1 MIYTFWDEFFW
12 YWYSN
17 GFEKVFYIFWYF
29 FLLEAPRFLVMDMV
43 VLFAFYRSRRK
54 NSEIYEE
61 AKQKLYFE
69 NPLISLIA
77 PGKNE
82 GAHIY
87 KLVDSISKQN
97 YPNIEIIIID
107 DGSDDDTPVIC
118 RSLLNSGLID
128 VFLRNDVRGGKA
140 SAANLALR
148 YAKGK
153 YIVHLDADTSFDEDA
168 IERIIIP
175 FYIDKTVGAVGGN
188 IKVRNQDE
196 AIVTSLQ
203 AVEYLQTISVGRI
216 VTAYLGIYKIV
227 SGAFGAFRKDVI
239 ERIGGWDVGPG
250 LDGDITVKI
259 RKMGYTVAFEPTA
272 IGFTNVPTTFRR
284 LSNQRLRWS
293 KSLIR
298 FRLRKHADIF
308 KAQSHF
314 TFSNF
319 FAMFENVFF
328 NLILDGIW
336 FFYMVTIIINNI
348 DHLGFIIPLKIM
360 IYGTSSFIQ
369 FLIVLSLSRQWR
381 SETKL
386 LIYIPLMMIYN
397 GYYMRVIRTMAYI
410 KEIFFYSSYND
421 PWNPA
426 KSSSKAKE
434 FGL

>member
-29 FLLEAPRFLVMDMV
+29 FLLEAPRFLIMDMV
-43 VLFAFYRSRRK
+43 VLFAFYRGRRK
-54 NSEIYEE
+54 NADIYEE
-61 AKQKLYFE
+61 ARQKLYFE
-69 NPLISLIA
+69 NPLISLLV

-87 KLVDSISKQN
+87 KLVDSINKQKYTN
-97 YPNIEIIIID
+97 TEIIIVD
-107 DGSDDDTPVIC
+107 DGSDDDTPIIC
-118 RSLLNSGLID
+118 RSLLDNGLIQF
-128 VFLRNDVRGGKA
+128 FLRNDVRGGKA

-153 YIVHLDADTSFDEDA
+153 YIVHLDADTSFDNEA

-175 FYIDKTVGAVGGN
+175 FYLDKNVGAVGGN

-203 AVEYLQTISVGRI
+203 GVEYLQTISVGRI
-216 VTAYLGIYKIV
+216 VTAYLGIYKII
-227 SGAFGAFRKDVI
+227 SGAFGAFRRDI
-239 ERIGGWDVGPG
+239 IDRIGGWDVGPG

-259 RKMGYTVAFEPTA
+259 RKMGYTIAFEPSA
-272 IGFTNVPTTFRR
+272 VAFTSVPSTFRR
-284 LSNQRLRWS
+284 LTNQRLRWS

-298 FRLRKHADIF
+298 FRLRKHVDIF
-308 KAQSHF
+308 KPQSSF

-319 FAMFENVFF
+319 FAIFENIFF
-328 NLILDGIW
+328 NVILDIIW
-336 FFYMVTIIINNI
+336 FFYMVTIIVNNI

-360 IYGTSSFIQ
+360 IYGTASFLQ
-369 FLIVLSLSRQWR
+369 FLIVLALSKQWR
-381 SETKL
+381 TEIKL
-386 LIYIPLMMIYN
+386 LIYIPLMMLYN

-421 PWNPA
+421 LWNPA
-426 KSSSKAKE
+426 KSSAKAKE

>member
-54 NSEIYEE
+54 KAQIYEE
-61 AKQKLYFE
+61 ARQKLYFE
-69 NPLISLIA
+69 NPLVSLLV

-87 KLVDSISKQN
+87 KLVDSINKQSYTN
-97 YPNIEIIIID
+97 TEVIIVD
-107 DGSDDDTPVIC
+107 DGSDDDTPIIC
-118 RSLLNSGLID
+118 RSLLKNGLID

-148 YAKGK
+148 NAKGK
-153 YIVHLDADTSFDEDA
+153 YIVHLDADTSFDNQA

-175 FYIDKTVGAVGGN
+175 FFVDKNVGAVGGN
-188 IKVRNQDE
+188 VKVRNQDE
-196 AIVTSLQ
+196 TIATSLQ
-203 AVEYLQTISVGRI
+203 AVEYLQTISVGRV

-227 SGAFGAFRKDVI
+227 SGAFGAFRM
-239 ERIGGWDVGPG
+239 EALQRIGGWDIGPG

-259 RKMGYTVAFEPTA
+259 RKLGYTVAFEPDAVGLTS
-272 IGFTNVPTTFRR
+272 VPPTFRR
-284 LSNQRLRWS
+284 LSNQRLRWN

-298 FRLRKHADIF
+298 FRMRKHSDIF
-308 KAQSHF
+308 KAQASF
-314 TFSNF
+314 NFSNF
-319 FAMFENVFF
+319 FAIFENIFF
-328 NLILDGIW
+328 NVILDIIW
-336 FFYMVTIIINNI
+336 FFYMVTIIVNNI

-360 IYGTSSFIQ
+360 IYGTASFIQ
-369 FLIVLSLSRQWR
+369 FLIVLALSNRWR
-381 SETKL
+381 TEIKL
-386 LIYIPLMMIYN
+386 ILYIPLMMFYN
-397 GYYMRVIRTMAYI
+397 GYYMRIVRTLAYA

-426 KSSSKAKE
+426 KSSDKARE

>member
-43 VLFAFYRSRRK
+43 VLFAFYRGRRRNAK
-54 NSEIYEE
+54 IYEE
-61 AKQKLYFE
+61 ARQKLYFE
-69 NPLISLIA
+69 NPLISLLV

-87 KLVDSISKQN
+87 KLVDSINKQN
-97 YPNIEIIIID
+97 YTNTEIIIID
-107 DGSDDDTPVIC
+107 DGSDDDTPIIC
-118 RSLLNSGLID
+118 RSLLENGLIQF
-128 VFLRNDVRGGKA
+128 FLRNDVRGGKA

-153 YIVHLDADTSFDEDA
+153 YIVHLDADTSFDNEA

-175 FYIDKTVGAVGGN
+175 FYLDKNVGAVGGN
-188 IKVRNQDE
+188 IKARNQDA

-216 VTAYLGIYKIV
+216 VTAYLGIYKII

-239 ERIGGWDVGPG
+239 DRIGGWDVGPG

-259 RKMGYTVAFEPTA
+259 RKMGYTIAFEPSA
-272 IGFTNVPTTFRR
+272 IAFTNVPGTFRR
-284 LSNQRLRWS
+284 LTNQRLRWS

-298 FRLRKHADIF
+298 FRLRKHVDIF
-308 KAQSHF
+308 KPQSSF

-319 FAMFENVFF
+319 FAIFENVFF
-328 NLILDGIW
+328 NVILDVIW
-336 FFYMVTIIINNI
+336 FFYMATIIVNNI

-360 IYGTSSFIQ
+360 IYGTAGFIQ
-369 FLIVLSLSRQWR
+369 FLIVLSLSPQWKT
-381 SETKL
+381 EIKL
-386 LIYIPLMMIYN
+386 LIYIPLMMFYN
-397 GYYMRVIRTMAYI
+397 GYYMRIIRTIAYI

-421 PWNPA
+421 LWNPA
-426 KSSSKAKE
+426 KSSAKAKE